1 VPSDLKALVGPLG
14 DLIGRQAARYGSKT
28 LFECQGVRRSYAEFD
43 ERTTRLAGGLQDL
56 GVRPGDR
63 VACYMPNS
71 IELIEA
77 YYATSKAGAVTVFLN
92 ALLTA
97 REIRFV
103 LQDSDTRVIVTAPGL
118 LPNVQEVR
126 ADAQRLET
134 VVVHGAPASPDV
146 VRFDDLLTRG
156 SYRAVPVKTED
167 VAWLGYTSGTT
178 GRPKGAIL
186 THLGA
191 THVAAVVAERF
202 GYREDDV
209 ILCALPLFHSY
220 ALNSCM
226 IQVMMAGAS
235 QVILERFTPD
245 DVLRA
250 IQDHRV
256 TLFPGVP
263 TMFNY
268 LVNFPDRARYDL
280 SSLRICKSAGA
291 VLPAKLMH
299 DFEGLYGVPL
309 VDGYGITEAHSFVTL
324 NDPRGR
330 RPGGSCGKPIEGVE
344 VRIVDPED
352 RDVPAGE
359 RGELVFRGPNL
370 PLGYVNAPAATAEA
384 LRGGWYHSGD
394 VAHVDAEG
402 FVYIVDRI
410 KDTIICGG
418 YNIYPKEVEDVIYAH
433 PAVLDVAVVGV
444 ADEAKGEIPKACV
457 VLKPAAAL
465 TAAELEAHC
474 RQSLAA
480 YKVPRVIEFLH
491 TIPKTASGK
500 TKRFLLR
507 QGVNAPG

>member
-1 VPSDLKALVGPLG
+1 VRTDFNELVMPLG
-14 DLIGRQAARYGSKT
+14 DLIRTQAARYGSKM
-28 LFECQGVRRSYAEFD
+28 LFRCQGVDRSYAEFD
-43 ERTTRLAGGLQDL
+43 ERATRLAGGLQAL
-56 GVRPGDR
+56 GVRAGDR

-77 YYATSKAGAVTVFLN
+77 YFAISKAGAVTVFLN

-103 LQDSDTRVIVTAPGL
+103 LQDSDAKVIFTSPTL
-118 LPNVQEVR
+118 LGNVQDVR
-126 ADAQRLET
+126 ADAPRLET
-134 VVVHGAPASPDV
+134 IVVHGGAPPPDT
-146 VRFDDLLTRG
+146 VRFGDVLKG
-156 SYRAVPVKTED
+156 GPYRDVKVKAED

-191 THVAAVVAERF
+191 THVAAAVADRF
-202 GYREDDV
+202 GYRHDDIV
-209 ILCALPLFHSY
+209 LCALPLFHSY
-220 ALNSCM
+220 AVNSCM
-226 IQVMMAGAS
+226 IQVMMAGAG

-245 DVLRA
+245 GVLEA
-250 IQDHRV
+250 IQHHRV

-268 LVNFPDRARYDL
+268 LVNFADRTRYDVR
-280 SSLRICKSAGA
+280 SLRLAKSAGA

-299 DFEGLYGVPL
+299 DFERLYGVPL

-324 NDPRGR
+324 NDPNGR
-330 RPGGSCGKPIEGVE
+330 RPDGSCGKPIEGDE
-344 VRIVDPED
+344 VRIVDAKD

-359 RGELVFRGPNL
+359 RGELIFRGPNL
-370 PLGYVNAPAATAEA
+370 PLGYVNGPEATAEA

-394 VAHVDAEG
+394 VASMDAEG
-402 FVYIVDRI
+402 YVYIVDRI

-457 VLKPAAAL
+457 VLKPEA
-465 TAAELEAHC
+465 TATTAELERYC
-474 RQSLAA
+474 RQNLAA
-480 YKVPRVIEFLH
+480 YKVPRVIELMDA
-491 TIPKTASGK
+491 IPKTASGK

-507 QGVNAPG
+507 QGER

>member
-1 VPSDLKALVGPLG
+1 MPLG
-14 DLIGRQAARYGSKT
+14 DLIRKQAARYGSKM
-28 LFECQGVRRSYAEFD
+28 LFECHGVRRSYAEFD
-43 ERTTRLAGGLQDL
+43 ERTTRLAGGLQAL
-56 GVRPGDR
+56 GVRPGDK
-63 VACYMPNS
+63 VACYMPNA
-71 IELIEA
+71 IELLEA

-103 LQDSDTRVIVTAPGL
+103 LQDSESKVIFTAPGL

-126 ADAQRLET
+126 PDAGHLEAI
-134 VVVHGAPASPDV
+134 VVTGGTPPPDT
-146 VRFDDLLTRG
+146 VRFDDVLKG
-156 SYRAVPVKTED
+156 GPYRDVPVKTED

-191 THVAAVVAERF
+191 THVGATVADRF
-202 GYREDDV
+202 GYREDDIV
-209 ILCALPLFHSY
+209 LCALPLFHSY
-220 ALNSCM
+220 AVNSCM
-226 IQVMMAGAS
+226 IQVMMAGAG

-245 DVLRA
+245 GVLQA
-250 IQDHRV
+250 IQDHRITV
-256 TLFPGVP
+256 FPGVP

-268 LVNFPDRARYDL
+268 LVNFPDRAKYDL
-280 SSLRICKSAGA
+280 TSLRIAKSAGA

-299 DFEGLYGVPL
+299 DFETLYGVPL

-324 NDPRGR
+324 NDPGGK
-330 RPGGSCGKPIEGVE
+330 RPDGSCGKAIEGVD
-344 VRIVDPED
+344 VRIVDGQD

-359 RGELVFRGPNL
+359 RGELIFRGPNL
-370 PLGYVNAPAATAEA
+370 PLGYVNGPEATAEA

-394 VAHVDAEG
+394 VAYMDAEG
-402 FVYIVDRI
+402 YVYIVDRI

-457 VLKPAAAL
+457 VLKPQATV
-465 TAAELEAHC
+465 TAGELEAYC
-474 RQSLAA
+474 RQNLAA
-480 YKVPRVIEFLH
+480 YKVPRVIEFMDA
-491 TIPKTASGK
+491 IPKTASGK

-507 QGVNAPG
+507 QRA

>member
-1 VPSDLKALVGPLG
+1 VRGELKELVMPLG
-14 DLIGRQAARYGSKT
+14 DLIRRQAARYGSKT
-28 LFECQGVRRSYAEFD
+28 LFECHGVRRSYADFD
-43 ERTTRLAGGLQDL
+43 ERTTRLADGLQAL
-56 GVRPGDR
+56 GVRPGDK

-71 IELIEA
+71 IELLEA

-103 LQDSDTRVIVTAPGL
+103 LQDSESKVIFTAPAL

-126 ADAQRLET
+126 PDAGHLET
-134 VVVHGAPASPDV
+134 IVVHGGTPPPDT
-146 VRFDDLLTRG
+146 VRFDDVLKG
-156 SYRAVPVKTED
+156 GPHHDVPVKNED

-191 THVAAVVAERF
+191 THVGAAVADRF
-202 GYREDDV
+202 GYREDDIV
-209 ILCALPLFHSY
+209 LCALPLFHSY

-226 IQVMMAGAS
+226 IQVMMAGAG

-245 DVLRA
+245 GILQA
-250 IQDHRV
+250 IQEHRITV
-256 TLFPGVP
+256 FPGVP

-268 LVNFPDRARYDL
+268 LVNVPDRAKYDL
-280 SSLRICKSAGA
+280 TSLRIAKSAGA

-299 DFEGLYGVPL
+299 DFETLYGVPL

-324 NDPRGR
+324 NDPRGK
-330 RPGGSCGKPIEGVE
+330 RPDGSCGKAIEGVD
-344 VRIVDPED
+344 VRIVDGQD

-359 RGELVFRGPNL
+359 RGELIFRGPNL
-370 PLGYVNAPAATAEA
+370 PLGYVNGPEATAEA

-394 VAHVDAEG
+394 VAYMDAEG
-402 FVYIVDRI
+402 YVYIVDRI

-418 YNIYPKEVEDVIYAH
+418 YNIYPKEVEDVMYAH

-457 VLKPAAAL
+457 VLKPEATV
-465 TAAELEAHC
+465 TAGELEAHC
-474 RQSLAA
+474 RQNLAA
-480 YKVPRVIEFLH
+480 YKVPRVIEFMDA
-491 TIPKTASGK
+491 IPKTASGK

-507 QGVNAPG
+507 

>member
-1 VPSDLKALVGPLG
+1 MRSDLAKLVMPLG
-14 DLIGRQAARYGSKT
+14 DLIRTQAARYGSKM
-28 LFECQGVRRSYAEFD
+28 LFECQGARRSYAEFD
-43 ERTTRLAGGLQDL
+43 ERTTRLAGGLQAL

-71 IELIEA
+71 IELLEA

-103 LQDSDTRVIVTAPGL
+103 LQDSDARVIFTAPAL
-118 LPNVQEVR
+118 LPAVQEVR
-126 ADAQRLET
+126 PDAARLET
-134 VVVHGAPASPDV
+134 VVVHGGPPAPGTVA
-146 VRFDDLLTRG
+146 FDDVLKG
-156 SYRAVPVKTED
+156 GPYRDVRVKTED

-191 THVAAVVAERF
+191 THVAAAVAGRF
-202 GYREDDV
+202 GYREDDIV
-209 ILCALPLFHSY
+209 LCALPLFHSY
-220 ALNSCM
+220 AVNSCM
-226 IQVMMAGAS
+226 IQVMMAGAG
-235 QVILERFTPD
+235 QVILERFTPEG
-245 DVLRA
+245 VLQA
-250 IQDHRV
+250 IQQHRV
-256 TLFPGVP
+256 TIFPGVP

-268 LVNFPDRARYDL
+268 LVNFPQRATYDL
-280 SSLRICKSAGA
+280 SSLRIAKSAGA
-291 VLPAKLMH
+291 VLSAKLMH
-299 DFEGLYGVPL
+299 DFERLYGVPV

-324 NDPRGR
+324 NDPGGK
-330 RPGGSCGKPIEGVE
+330 RPDGSCGKAIEGDE
-344 VRIVDPED
+344 VRIVDGQD
-352 RDVPAGE
+352 RDVPVGE
-359 RGELVFRGPNL
+359 RGELIFRGPNL
-370 PLGYVNAPAATAEA
+370 PLGYVNGPEATAEA

-394 VAHVDAEG
+394 VGYMDAEG
-402 FVYIVDRI
+402 YVYIVDRI

-457 VLKPAAAL
+457 VLKPEARV
-465 TAAELEAHC
+465 TVAELDAYC

-480 YKVPRVIEFLH
+480 YKVPRVIEFMDA
-491 TIPKTASGK
+491 IPKTASGK

-507 QGVNAPG
+507 QGA

>member
-1 VPSDLKALVGPLG
+1 MRSDLKELVVPLG
-14 DLIGRQAARYGSKT
+14 DLIRKQAARYGSKT
-28 LFECQGVRRSYAEFD
+28 LFECNGVRRSYAELD
-43 ERTTRLAGGLQDL
+43 ERTTRLAGGLQAL
-56 GVRPGDR
+56 GVRPGDK

-97 REIRFV
+97 REIRYI
-103 LQDSDTRVIVTAPGL
+103 LQDSEARVIITAPSL

-126 ADAQRLET
+126 ADAKRLET
-134 VVVHGAPASPDV
+134 IVVHGATAPSQT
-146 VRFDDLLTRG
+146 VRFNDLLQSG
-156 SYRAVPVKTED
+156 ACGPVQVRTED
-167 VAWLGYTSGTT
+167 EAWLGYTSGTT
-178 GRPKGAIL
+178 GQPKGAIL

-191 THVAAVVAERF
+191 THVAAVVVDRF
-202 GYREDDV
+202 GYREADV
-209 ILCALPLFHSY
+209 VLCALPLFHSY

-245 DVLRA
+245 GVLQA
-250 IQDHRV
+250 IQDHRI
-256 TLFPGVP
+256 TIFPGVP

-268 LVNFPDRARYDL
+268 LVNFPDRAKYDL
-280 SSLRICKSAGA
+280 TSLRICKSAGA

-299 DFEGLYGVPL
+299 DFQNLYGVPL

-324 NDPRGR
+324 NDPTGK
-330 RPGGSCGKPIEGVE
+330 RPDGSCGKAIEGVD
-344 VRIVDPED
+344 VRIVDRED

-370 PLGYVNAPAATAEA
+370 PSGYVNRPEATAEA

-394 VAHVDAEG
+394 VAYMDVEG
-402 FVYIVDRI
+402 YVYIVDRI

-444 ADEAKGEIPKACV
+444 SDEAKGEIPKACV
-457 VLKPAAAL
+457 VLKPGARA
-465 TAAELEAHC
+465 TAAELEAYC
-474 RQSLAA
+474 RRNLAA
-480 YKVPRVIEFLH
+480 YKVPRIIEFMD
-491 TIPKTASGK
+491 TVPKTASGK
-500 TKRFLLR
+500 TQRFLLR
-507 QGVNAPG
+507 QGAK

>member
-1 VPSDLKALVGPLG
+1 MRSDLKALVMPLG
-14 DLIGRQAARYGSKT
+14 DLIRTQAARYGPKM
-28 LFECQGVRRSYAEFD
+28 LFECHGVRRSYAEFD
-43 ERTTRLAGGLQDL
+43 ERATRLAGGLQAL

-63 VACYMPNS
+63 IACYMPNS

-77 YYATSKAGAVTVFLN
+77 YFAISKAGAVTVFLN

-103 LQDSDTRVIVTAPGL
+103 LQDSEAKVIFTSPTL
-118 LPNVQEVR
+118 LPSVQEVR
-126 ADAQRLET
+126 ADAGRLET
-134 VVVHGAPASPDV
+134 IVVHGGAPPPDT
-146 VRFDDLLTRG
+146 VRFDDVLKG
-156 SYRAVPVKTED
+156 GPYREVKVKPED

-191 THVAAVVAERF
+191 TYVAAVVADRF
-202 GYREDDV
+202 GYREDDIV
-209 ILCALPLFHSY
+209 LCALPLFHSY
-220 ALNSCM
+220 ALNTCM
-226 IQVMMAGAS
+226 IQVMMAGAG

-245 DVLRA
+245 GVLQA
-250 IQDHRV
+250 IQQHRI
-256 TLFPGVP
+256 TFFPGVP

-268 LVNFPDRARYDL
+268 LVNVPDRAKYDV
-280 SSLRICKSAGA
+280 SSLRIAKSAGA

-299 DFEGLYGVPL
+299 DFEALYGVPL

-324 NDPRGR
+324 NDPHGK
-330 RPGGSCGKPIEGVE
+330 RPDGSCGKAIEGVE
-344 VRIVDPED
+344 VRIVDGQDHE
-352 RDVPAGE
+352 VPVGE
-359 RGELVFRGPNL
+359 RGELIFRGPNL
-370 PLGYVNAPAATAEA
+370 PLGYVNGPEATAEA

-394 VAHVDAEG
+394 VGYMDADG
-402 FVYIVDRI
+402 YVYIVDRM

-457 VLKPAAAL
+457 VLKPHASV
-465 TAAELEAHC
+465 TAGELEAYC
-474 RQSLAA
+474 RKSLAA
-480 YKVPRVIEFLH
+480 YKVPRVIEFMEA
-491 TIPKTASGK
+491 IPKTASGK

-507 QGVNAPG
+507 QGA

>member
-1 VPSDLKALVGPLG
+1 VRSDLKELVIPLG
-14 DLIGRQAARYGSKT
+14 DLIRKQATRYGSKM
-28 LFECQGVRRSYAEFD
+28 LFECHGVRRSYAEFD
-43 ERTTRLAGGLQDL
+43 ERTTRLAGGLQAL
-56 GVRPGDR
+56 GVRPGDK
-63 VACYMPNS
+63 VACYMPNA
-71 IELIEA
+71 IELLEA

-103 LQDSDTRVIVTAPGL
+103 LQDSESKVIFTAPGL

-126 ADAQRLET
+126 PDAVHLET
-134 VVVHGAPASPDV
+134 IVVKGGTPPPDTV
-146 VRFDDLLTRG
+146 GFDDVLKG
-156 SYRAVPVKTED
+156 GPYRDVPVKTED
-167 VAWLGYTSGTT
+167 VVWLGYTSGTT

-191 THVAAVVAERF
+191 THVGATVADRF
-202 GYREDDV
+202 GYREDDIV
-209 ILCALPLFHSY
+209 LCALPLFHSY
-220 ALNSCM
+220 AVNSCM
-226 IQVMMAGAS
+226 IQVMMAGAG

-245 DVLRA
+245 GVLQA
-250 IQDHRV
+250 IQDHRITV
-256 TLFPGVP
+256 FPGVP

-268 LVNFPDRARYDL
+268 LVNFPDRAKYDL
-280 SSLRICKSAGA
+280 TSLRIAKSAGA

-299 DFEGLYGVPL
+299 DFERLYGVPL

-330 RPGGSCGKPIEGVE
+330 RPDGSCGKAIEGVD
-344 VRIVDPED
+344 VRIVDGQD

-359 RGELVFRGPNL
+359 RGELIFRGPNL
-370 PLGYVNAPAATAEA
+370 PLGYVNGPEATAEA

-394 VAHVDAEG
+394 VAYMDAEG
-402 FVYIVDRI
+402 YVYIVDRI

-457 VLKPAAAL
+457 VLKPEATV
-465 TAAELEAHC
+465 TAGELEAYC
-474 RQSLAA
+474 RQNLAA
-480 YKVPRVIEFLH
+480 YKVPRVMEFMDA
-491 TIPKTASGK
+491 IPKTASGK

-507 QGVNAPG
+507 QRA

>member
-1 VPSDLKALVGPLG
+1 MPLG
-14 DLIGRQAARYGSKT
+14 DLIRKQAARYGSKM
-28 LFECQGVRRSYAEFD
+28 LFECHGVRRSYAEFD
-43 ERTTRLAGGLQDL
+43 ERTTRLAGGLQAL
-56 GVRPGDR
+56 GVRPGDK

-71 IELIEA
+71 IELLEA

-103 LQDSDTRVIVTAPGL
+103 LQDSESKVIFTAPGL

-126 ADAQRLET
+126 PNAGHLET
-134 VVVHGAPASPDV
+134 IVVHGGTPPPDT
-146 VRFDDLLTRG
+146 VRFDDVLKG
-156 SYRAVPVKTED
+156 GPYRDVPVKTED

-191 THVAAVVAERF
+191 THVGATVADRF
-202 GYREDDV
+202 GYREDDIV
-209 ILCALPLFHSY
+209 LCALPLFHSY

-226 IQVMMAGAS
+226 IQVMMAGAG

-245 DVLRA
+245 GILQA
-250 IQDHRV
+250 IQEHRITV
-256 TLFPGVP
+256 FPGVP

-268 LVNFPDRARYDL
+268 LVNFPDRAKYDL
-280 SSLRICKSAGA
+280 TSLRIAKSAGA

-299 DFEGLYGVPL
+299 DFETLYGVPL

-324 NDPRGR
+324 NDPRGK
-330 RPGGSCGKPIEGVE
+330 RPDGSCGKAIEGVD
-344 VRIVDPED
+344 VRIVDGQD

-359 RGELVFRGPNL
+359 RGELIFRGPNL
-370 PLGYVNAPAATAEA
+370 PLGYVNGPEATAEA

-394 VAHVDAEG
+394 VGYMDAEG
-402 FVYIVDRI
+402 YVYIVDRI

-444 ADEAKGEIPKACV
+444 ADEAKGEIPKAYV
-457 VLKPAAAL
+457 VLKPEATV
-465 TAAELEAHC
+465 TAGELEAHC
-474 RQSLAA
+474 RHNLAA
-480 YKVPRVIEFLH
+480 YKVPRVIEFMDA
-491 TIPKTASGK
+491 IPKTASGK

-507 QGVNAPG
+507 QRD

>member
-1 VPSDLKALVGPLG
+1 MGRDLKELVIPLG
-14 DLIGRQAARYGSKT
+14 DLIRKQAARYGSKM
-28 LFECQGVRRSYAEFD
+28 LFECHGVRRSYAEFD
-43 ERTTRLAGGLQDL
+43 ERTTRLAGGLQAL
-56 GVRPGDR
+56 GVRPGDK

-77 YYATSKAGAVTVFLN
+77 YNAISKAGAVTVFLN

-103 LQDSDTRVIVTAPGL
+103 LQDSESKVIFTAPGL
-118 LPNVQEVR
+118 LANVQEVR
-126 ADAQRLET
+126 PDAGHLET
-134 VVVHGAPASPDV
+134 IVVTGGTPPRDT
-146 VRFDDLLTRG
+146 VRFDDVLKG
-156 SYRAVPVKTED
+156 GPYRDVPVKTED
-167 VAWLGYTSGTT
+167 VVWLGYTSGTT

-191 THVAAVVAERF
+191 THVGATVADRF
-202 GYREDDV
+202 GYREDDIV
-209 ILCALPLFHSY
+209 LCALPLFHSY
-220 ALNSCM
+220 AVNSCM
-226 IQVMMAGAS
+226 IQVMMAGAG

-245 DVLRA
+245 GVLQA
-250 IQDHRV
+250 IQDHRITV
-256 TLFPGVP
+256 FPGVP

-268 LVNFPDRARYDL
+268 LVNFPDRAKYDL
-280 SSLRICKSAGA
+280 TSLRIAKSAGA

-299 DFEGLYGVPL
+299 DFETLYGVPL

-324 NDPRGR
+324 NDPRGK
-330 RPGGSCGKPIEGVE
+330 RPDGSCGKAIEGVD
-344 VRIVDPED
+344 VRIVDGQD

-359 RGELVFRGPNL
+359 RGELIFRGPNL
-370 PLGYVNAPAATAEA
+370 PLGYVNGPEATAEA

-394 VAHVDAEG
+394 VAYMDAEG
-402 FVYIVDRI
+402 YVYIVDRI

-457 VLKPAAAL
+457 VLKPEATV
-465 TAAELEAHC
+465 TAGELEAYC
-474 RQSLAA
+474 RQNLAA
-480 YKVPRVIEFLH
+480 YKVPRVIEFMDA
-491 TIPKTASGK
+491 IPKTASGK

-507 QGVNAPG
+507 QRT

>member
-1 VPSDLKALVGPLG
+1 MRSDLAKLVMPLG
-14 DLIGRQAARYGSKT
+14 DLIRTQAARYGSKM
-28 LFECQGVRRSYAEFD
+28 LFECQGARRSYAEFD
-43 ERTTRLAGGLQDL
+43 ERTTRLAGGLQAL

-71 IELIEA
+71 IELLEA

-103 LQDSDTRVIVTAPGL
+103 LQDSDARVIFTAPAL
-118 LPNVQEVR
+118 LPSVQEVR
-126 ADAQRLET
+126 PDAARLET
-134 VVVHGAPASPDV
+134 VVVHGGPPAPGTVA
-146 VRFDDLLTRG
+146 FDDVLKG
-156 SYRAVPVKTED
+156 GPYRDVRVKTED

-191 THVAAVVAERF
+191 THVAAAVAGRF
-202 GYREDDV
+202 GYREDDIV
-209 ILCALPLFHSY
+209 LCALPLFHSY
-220 ALNSCM
+220 AVNSCM
-226 IQVMMAGAS
+226 IQVMMAGAG
-235 QVILERFTPD
+235 QVILERFTPEG
-245 DVLRA
+245 VLQA
-250 IQDHRV
+250 IQQHRV
-256 TLFPGVP
+256 TIFPGVP

-268 LVNFPDRARYDL
+268 LVNFPQRATYDL
-280 SSLRICKSAGA
+280 SSLRIAKSAGA
-291 VLPAKLMH
+291 VLSAKLMH
-299 DFEGLYGVPL
+299 DFERLYGVPV

-324 NDPRGR
+324 NDPGGK
-330 RPGGSCGKPIEGVE
+330 RPDGSCGKAIEGDE
-344 VRIVDPED
+344 VRIVDGQD
-352 RDVPAGE
+352 RDVPVGE
-359 RGELVFRGPNL
+359 RGELIFRGPNL
-370 PLGYVNAPAATAEA
+370 PLGYVNGPEATAEA

-394 VAHVDAEG
+394 VGYMDAEG
-402 FVYIVDRI
+402 YVYIVDRI

-457 VLKPAAAL
+457 VLKPEARV
-465 TAAELEAHC
+465 TVAELDAYC

-480 YKVPRVIEFLH
+480 YKVPRVIEFMDA
-491 TIPKTASGK
+491 IPKTASGK

-507 QGVNAPG
+507 QGA

>member
-1 VPSDLKALVGPLG
+1 MHSDLKELVMPLG
-14 DLIGRQAARYGSKT
+14 DLIRKQAARYGSKM
-28 LFECQGVRRSYAEFD
+28 LFECHGVRRSYAEFD
-43 ERTTRLAGGLQDL
+43 ERTTRLAGGLQTL
-56 GVRPGDR
+56 GVRPGDK
-63 VACYMPNS
+63 VACYMPNA
-71 IELIEA
+71 IELLEA

-92 ALLTA
+92 AMLTA

-103 LQDSDTRVIVTAPGL
+103 LQDSESKVIFTAPGL

-126 ADAQRLET
+126 PDAGHLET
-134 VVVHGAPASPDV
+134 IVVQGGTPPPDT
-146 VRFDDLLTRG
+146 VRFDDVLEG
-156 SYRAVPVKTED
+156 GPYRDVPVKTED

-191 THVAAVVAERF
+191 THVGATVADRF
-202 GYREDDV
+202 GYREDDIV
-209 ILCALPLFHSY
+209 LCALPLFHSY
-220 ALNSCM
+220 AVNSCM
-226 IQVMMAGAS
+226 IQVMMAGAG

-245 DVLRA
+245 GVLQA
-250 IQDHRV
+250 IQDHRITV
-256 TLFPGVP
+256 FPGVP

-268 LVNFPDRARYDL
+268 LVNFPDRAKYDL
-280 SSLRICKSAGA
+280 ISLRIAKSAGA

-299 DFEGLYGVPL
+299 DFETLYGVPL

-324 NDPRGR
+324 NDPRGK
-330 RPGGSCGKPIEGVE
+330 RPDGSCGKAIEGVD
-344 VRIVDPED
+344 VRIVDGQD

-359 RGELVFRGPNL
+359 RGELIFRGPNL
-370 PLGYVNAPAATAEA
+370 PLGYVNGPEATAEA

-394 VAHVDAEG
+394 VAYMDAEG
-402 FVYIVDRI
+402 YVYIVDRI

-457 VLKPAAAL
+457 VLKPEATV
-465 TAAELEAHC
+465 TAGDLEAYC
-474 RQSLAA
+474 RQNLAA
-480 YKVPRVIEFLH
+480 YKVPRVIEFMDA
-491 TIPKTASGK
+491 IPKTASGK

-507 QGVNAPG
+507 QRA

>member
-1 VPSDLKALVGPLG
+1 MRSDLKELVIPLG
-14 DLIGRQAARYGSKT
+14 DLIRKQASRFGSKM
-28 LFECQGVRRSYAEFD
+28 LFECHGVRRSYAEFD
-43 ERTTRLAGGLQDL
+43 ERTTRLAGGLQAL
-56 GVRPGDR
+56 GVRPGDK
-63 VACYMPNS
+63 VACYMPNA
-71 IELIEA
+71 IELLEA

-92 ALLTA
+92 ALLTP

-103 LQDSDTRVIVTAPGL
+103 LQDSEAKVIFTAPGL

-126 ADAQRLET
+126 PDAGHLET
-134 VVVHGAPASPDV
+134 IVVQGGTPPPDT
-146 VRFDDLLTRG
+146 VRFDDVLKG
-156 SYRAVPVKTED
+156 GPYRDVPVKTAD

-191 THVAAVVAERF
+191 THVGATVAERF
-202 GYREDDV
+202 GYREDDIV
-209 ILCALPLFHSY
+209 LCALPLFHSY

-226 IQVMMAGAS
+226 IQVMMAGAG

-245 DVLRA
+245 GVLQA
-250 IQDHRV
+250 IQDHRITV
-256 TLFPGVP
+256 FPGVP

-280 SSLRICKSAGA
+280 TSLRIAKSAGA

-299 DFEGLYGVPL
+299 DFETLYGVPL

-324 NDPRGR
+324 SDPTGK
-330 RPGGSCGKPIEGVE
+330 RPDGSCGKAIEGVD
-344 VRIVDPED
+344 VRIVDEQD

-359 RGELVFRGPNL
+359 RGELIFRGPNL
-370 PLGYVNAPAATAEA
+370 PLGYVNGPEATAEA

-394 VAHVDAEG
+394 VAYMDAEG
-402 FVYIVDRI
+402 YVYIVDRI

-433 PAVLDVAVVGV
+433 AAVLDVAVVGV

-457 VLKPAAAL
+457 VLKPEATV
-465 TAAELEAHC
+465 TAAELEAYC
-474 RQSLAA
+474 RQNLAA
-480 YKVPRVIEFLH
+480 YKVPRVIEFMDA
-491 TIPKTASGK
+491 IPKTASGK

-507 QGVNAPG
+507 QRA

>member
-1 VPSDLKALVGPLG
+1 MQRDLKELVVPLG
-14 DLIGRQAARYGSKT
+14 DLIRKQAARYGPKM
-28 LFECQGVRRSYAEFD
+28 LFECNGVRRSYAEFD
-43 ERTTRLAGGLQDL
+43 ARTTRLAGGLQAL

-63 VACYMPNS
+63 LACYMPNS

-97 REIRFV
+97 REIRYV
-103 LQDSDTRVIVTAPGL
+103 LQDSEAKAIITAPSL

-126 ADAQRLET
+126 GDAKRLET
-134 VVVHGAPASPDV
+134 IVVHGATVPPEA
-146 VRFDDLLTRG
+146 VRFDDLLNRG
-156 SYRAVPVKTED
+156 TYTPVPVKVED

-178 GRPKGAIL
+178 GQPKGAIL

-191 THVAAVVAERF
+191 THVAAVVVDRF
-202 GYREDDV
+202 GYREDDL

-245 DVLRA
+245 GVLQA
-250 IQDHRV
+250 IQDHRITV
-256 TLFPGVP
+256 FPGVP

-280 SSLRICKSAGA
+280 KSLRICKSAGA
-291 VLPAKLMH
+291 VMPAKLMH

-309 VDGYGITEAHSFVTL
+309 VDAYGITEAHSFVTL
-324 NDPRGR
+324 NDPKGK
-330 RPGGSCGKPIEGVE
+330 RPDGSCGKAIEGVE
-344 VRIVDPED
+344 VRIVDRED
-352 RDVPAGE
+352 REVAAGE
-359 RGELVFRGPNL
+359 RGELVYRGPNL
-370 PLGYVNAPAATAEA
+370 PLGYVNRPEATAEA
-384 LRGGWYHSGD
+384 LKGGWYHSGD
-394 VAHVDAEG
+394 VAYMDAEG
-402 FVYIVDRI
+402 YIYIVDRI

-444 ADEAKGEIPKACV
+444 PDEAKGEIPKACV
-457 VLKPAAAL
+457 VLKPGAA
-465 TAAELEAHC
+465 TTGAELEAYC
-474 RQSLAA
+474 RQNLAA
-480 YKVPRVIEFLH
+480 YKVPRVIEFMDKV
-491 TIPKTASGK
+491 PKTASGK
-500 TKRFLLR
+500 TQRFLLR
-507 QGVNAPG
+507 QAGR

>member
-1 VPSDLKALVGPLG
+1 VRTDFKQLVMPLG
-14 DLIGRQAARYGSKT
+14 DLIRKQAARYGSKM
-28 LFECQGVRRSYAEFD
+28 LFHCQGVDRSYAEFD
-43 ERTTRLAGGLQDL
+43 ERTTRLAGGLQAL
-56 GVRPGDR
+56 GVRAGDK

-77 YYATSKAGAVTVFLN
+77 YFAISKAGAVTVFLN

-103 LQDSDTRVIVTAPGL
+103 LQDSDSKIIFTSPTL
-118 LPNVQEVR
+118 LPNVLEVR
-126 ADAQRLET
+126 ADARRLET
-134 VVVHGAPASPDV
+134 IVVHGGTPAPDT
-146 VRFDDLLTRG
+146 VRFDDALKTG
-156 SYRAVPVKTED
+156 AYRDVPVKAED

-191 THVAAVVAERF
+191 THVAAAVADRF

-209 ILCALPLFHSY
+209 VLCALPLFHSY
-220 ALNSCM
+220 AVNSCM
-226 IQVMMAGAS
+226 IQVMMAGAG

-245 DVLRA
+245 GVLQA
-250 IQDHRV
+250 IERHRV

-268 LVNFPDRARYDL
+268 LVNFADRTRYDVR
-280 SSLRICKSAGA
+280 SLRIAKSAGA

-299 DFEGLYGVPL
+299 DFERLYGVPL

-324 NDPRGR
+324 NDPNGT
-330 RPGGSCGKPIEGVE
+330 RPDGSCGKPIEGDE
-344 VRIVDPED
+344 VRIVDPHD

-359 RGELVFRGPNL
+359 RGELIFRGPNL
-370 PLGYVNAPAATAEA
+370 PLGYVNGPQATAEA

-394 VAHVDAEG
+394 VAYMDAEG
-402 FVYIVDRI
+402 YVYIVDRI

-457 VLKPAAAL
+457 VLKPEA
-465 TAAELEAHC
+465 TVTTGELERYC
-474 RQSLAA
+474 RQNLAA
-480 YKVPRVIEFLH
+480 YKVPRVIELMD

-507 QGVNAPG
+507 QGET

>member
-1 VPSDLKALVGPLG
+1 
-14 DLIGRQAARYGSKT
+14 
-28 LFECQGVRRSYAEFD
+28 
-43 ERTTRLAGGLQDL
+43 
-56 GVRPGDR
+56 
-63 VACYMPNS
+63 
-71 IELIEA
+71 
-77 YYATSKAGAVTVFLN
+77 VTVFLN

-118 LPNVQEVR
+118 LPNVREVR
-126 ADAQRLET
+126 ADARRLET
-134 VVVHGAPASPDV
+134 VVVHGATASPDT
-146 VRFDDLLTRG
+146 VRFEDLLTRG
-156 SYRAVPVKTED
+156 AYRAVPVKTED

-178 GRPKGAIL
+178 GQPKGAIL
-186 THLGA
+186 THRGA

-202 GYREDDV
+202 GYREDDIV
-209 ILCALPLFHSY
+209 LCALPLFHSY
-220 ALNSCM
+220 AVNSCM

-245 DVLRA
+245 GVLRA
-250 IQDHRV
+250 IQDHRI

-268 LVNFPDRARYDL
+268 LVNVPDRARYDL
-280 SSLRICKSAGA
+280 TSLRICKSAGA

-299 DFEGLYGVPL
+299 DFEKLYGVPL

-324 NDPRGR
+324 NDPRGK

-344 VRIVDPED
+344 VRIVDQED
-352 RDVPAGE
+352 RDVPPGE

-457 VLKPAAAL
+457 VLKPAATV

-474 RQSLAA
+474 RQGLAA
-480 YKVPRVIEFLH
+480 YKVPRVIDFLD

-507 QGVNAPG
+507 QDANAPSQ

>member
-1 VPSDLKALVGPLG
+1 VRGELKELVMPLG
-14 DLIGRQAARYGSKT
+14 DLIRRQAARYGSKT
-28 LFECQGVRRSYAEFD
+28 LFECHGVRRSYADFD
-43 ERTTRLAGGLQDL
+43 ERTTRLADGLQAL
-56 GVRPGDR
+56 GVRPGDK

-71 IELIEA
+71 IELLEA

-103 LQDSDTRVIVTAPGL
+103 LQDSESKVIFTAPAL

-126 ADAQRLET
+126 PDAGHLET
-134 VVVHGAPASPDV
+134 IVVHGGTPPPDTV
-146 VRFDDLLTRG
+146 CFGDVLKGGPHHD
-156 SYRAVPVKTED
+156 VPVKNED

-191 THVAAVVAERF
+191 THVGAAVADRF
-202 GYREDDV
+202 GYREDDI

-226 IQVMMAGAS
+226 IQVMMAGAG

-245 DVLRA
+245 GILQA
-250 IQDHRV
+250 IQEHRITV
-256 TLFPGVP
+256 FPGVP

-268 LVNFPDRARYDL
+268 LVNVPDRAKYDL
-280 SSLRICKSAGA
+280 TSLRIAKSAGA

-299 DFEGLYGVPL
+299 DFETLYGVPL

-324 NDPRGR
+324 NDPRGK
-330 RPGGSCGKPIEGVE
+330 RPDGSCGKAIEGVD
-344 VRIVDPED
+344 VRIVDGQD

-359 RGELVFRGPNL
+359 RGELIFRGPNL
-370 PLGYVNAPAATAEA
+370 PLGYVNGPEATAEA

-394 VAHVDAEG
+394 VAYMDAEG
-402 FVYIVDRI
+402 YIYIVDRI

-418 YNIYPKEVEDVIYAH
+418 YNIYPKEVEDVMYAH

-457 VLKPAAAL
+457 VLKPEA
-465 TAAELEAHC
+465 TATAGELEAHC
-474 RQSLAA
+474 RQNLAA
-480 YKVPRVIEFLH
+480 YKVPRVIEFMDA
-491 TIPKTASGK
+491 IPKTASGK

-507 QGVNAPG
+507 

>member
-1 VPSDLKALVGPLG
+1 MQRDLKELVVPLG
-14 DLIGRQAARYGSKT
+14 DLIRKQAARYGPKM
-28 LFECQGVRRSYAEFD
+28 LFECNGVRRSYAEFD
-43 ERTTRLAGGLQDL
+43 ARTTRLAGGLQAL

-63 VACYMPNS
+63 LACYMPNS

-97 REIRFV
+97 REIRYV
-103 LQDSDTRVIVTAPGL
+103 LQDSEAKAIITAPSL

-126 ADAQRLET
+126 GDAKRLET
-134 VVVHGAPASPDV
+134 IVVHGATVPPEA
-146 VRFDDLLTRG
+146 VRFDDLLNRG
-156 SYRAVPVKTED
+156 TYKPVPVKVED

-178 GRPKGAIL
+178 GQPKGAIL

-191 THVAAVVAERF
+191 THVAAVVVDRF
-202 GYREDDV
+202 GYREDDL

-245 DVLRA
+245 GVLQA
-250 IQDHRV
+250 IQDHRITV
-256 TLFPGVP
+256 FPGVP

-280 SSLRICKSAGA
+280 KSLRICKSAGA
-291 VLPAKLMH
+291 VMPAKLMH

-309 VDGYGITEAHSFVTL
+309 VDAYGITEAHSFVTL
-324 NDPRGR
+324 NDPKGK
-330 RPGGSCGKPIEGVE
+330 RPDGSCGKAIEGVE
-344 VRIVDPED
+344 VRIVDRED
-352 RDVPAGE
+352 REVAAGE
-359 RGELVFRGPNL
+359 RGELVYRGPNL
-370 PLGYVNAPAATAEA
+370 PLGYVNRPEATAEA
-384 LRGGWYHSGD
+384 LKGGWYHSGD
-394 VAHVDAEG
+394 VAYMDAEG
-402 FVYIVDRI
+402 YIYIVDRI

-444 ADEAKGEIPKACV
+444 PDEAKGEIPKACV
-457 VLKPAAAL
+457 VLKPGAA
-465 TAAELEAHC
+465 TTGAELEAYC
-474 RQSLAA
+474 RQNLAA
-480 YKVPRVIEFLH
+480 YKVPRVIEFMDKV
-491 TIPKTASGK
+491 PKTASGK
-500 TKRFLLR
+500 TQRFLLR
-507 QGVNAPG
+507 QAGR

>member
-1 VPSDLKALVGPLG
+1 
-14 DLIGRQAARYGSKT
+14 
-28 LFECQGVRRSYAEFD
+28 
-43 ERTTRLAGGLQDL
+43 
-56 GVRPGDR
+56 
-63 VACYMPNS
+63 
-71 IELIEA
+71 
-77 YYATSKAGAVTVFLN
+77 VTVFLN

-103 LQDSDTRVIVTAPGL
+103 LQDSESKVIFTAPGL

-126 ADAQRLET
+126 PDAGHLET
-134 VVVHGAPASPDV
+134 IVVTGGAPPPDT
-146 VRFDDLLTRG
+146 VRFDDVLKG
-156 SYRAVPVKTED
+156 GDYRDVPVKTED
-167 VAWLGYTSGTT
+167 VVWLGYTSGTT

-191 THVAAVVAERF
+191 THVGATVADRF
-202 GYREDDV
+202 GYREDDIV
-209 ILCALPLFHSY
+209 LCALPLFHSY
-220 ALNSCM
+220 AVNSCM
-226 IQVMMAGAS
+226 IQVMMAGAG

-245 DVLRA
+245 GVLQA
-250 IQDHRV
+250 IQDHRITV
-256 TLFPGVP
+256 FPGVP

-268 LVNFPDRARYDL
+268 LVNFPDRAKYDL
-280 SSLRICKSAGA
+280 TSLRIAKSAGA

-299 DFEGLYGVPL
+299 DFERLYGVPL

-330 RPGGSCGKPIEGVE
+330 RPDGSCGKAIEGVD
-344 VRIVDPED
+344 VRIVDGQD

-359 RGELVFRGPNL
+359 RGELIFRGPNL
-370 PLGYVNAPAATAEA
+370 PMGYVNGPEATAEA

-394 VAHVDAEG
+394 VAYMDAEG
-402 FVYIVDRI
+402 YVYIVDRI

-457 VLKPAAAL
+457 VLKPEATV
-465 TAAELEAHC
+465 TAGELEAYC
-474 RQSLAA
+474 RQNLAA
-480 YKVPRVIEFLH
+480 YKVPRVIEFMDA
-491 TIPKTASGK
+491 IPKTASGK

-507 QGVNAPG
+507 QRA

>member
-1 VPSDLKALVGPLG
+1 
-14 DLIGRQAARYGSKT
+14 
-28 LFECQGVRRSYAEFD
+28 
-43 ERTTRLAGGLQDL
+43 
-56 GVRPGDR
+56 
-63 VACYMPNS
+63 
-71 IELIEA
+71 
-77 YYATSKAGAVTVFLN
+77 
-92 ALLTA
+92 
-97 REIRFV
+97 
-103 LQDSDTRVIVTAPGL
+103 
-118 LPNVQEVR
+118 
-126 ADAQRLET
+126 
-134 VVVHGAPASPDV
+134 
-146 VRFDDLLTRG
+146 
-156 SYRAVPVKTED
+156 
-167 VAWLGYTSGTT
+167 
-178 GRPKGAIL
+178 
-186 THLGA
+186 
-191 THVAAVVAERF
+191 
-202 GYREDDV
+202 
-209 ILCALPLFHSY
+209 
-220 ALNSCM
+220 
-226 IQVMMAGAS
+226 MAGAS
-235 QVILERFTPD
+235 QVILERFTPEG
-245 DVLRA
+245 VLRA

-280 SSLRICKSAGA
+280 TSLRICKSAGA

-299 DFEGLYGVPL
+299 DFETLYGVPL

-330 RPGGSCGKPIEGVE
+330 RPDGSCGKPIEGVE

-352 RDVPAGE
+352 RDVAAGE

-418 YNIYPKEVEDVIYAH
+418 YNIYPKEVEDVIYDH

-457 VLKPAAAL
+457 VLKPTAAL

-480 YKVPRVIEFLH
+480 YKVPRVIEFLD

-507 QGVNAPG
+507 HGANAPS

>member
-1 VPSDLKALVGPLG
+1 MPLG
-14 DLIGRQAARYGSKT
+14 DLIRKQAARYGSKM
-28 LFECQGVRRSYAEFD
+28 LFECHGVRRSYAEFD
-43 ERTTRLAGGLQDL
+43 ERTTRLAGGLQAL
-56 GVRPGDR
+56 GVRPGDKI
-63 VACYMPNS
+63 ACYMPNA
-71 IELIEA
+71 IELLEA

-103 LQDSDTRVIVTAPGL
+103 LQDSESKVIFTAPGL

-126 ADAQRLET
+126 PDAGRLET
-134 VVVHGAPASPDV
+134 IVVHGGTPSPAT
-146 VRFDDLLTRG
+146 VRFDDVLKG
-156 SYRAVPVKTED
+156 GPYRDVPVKTED

-191 THVAAVVAERF
+191 THVGATVADRF
-202 GYREDDV
+202 GYREDDIV
-209 ILCALPLFHSY
+209 LCALPLFHSY
-220 ALNSCM
+220 AVNSCM
-226 IQVMMAGAS
+226 IQVMMAGAG

-245 DVLRA
+245 GILQA
-250 IQDHRV
+250 IQEHRITV
-256 TLFPGVP
+256 FPGVP

-268 LVNFPDRARYDL
+268 LVNFPDRAKYDL
-280 SSLRICKSAGA
+280 TSLRIAQSAGA
-291 VLPAKLMH
+291 VLSAKLMH
-299 DFEGLYGVPL
+299 DFETLYGVPL

-324 NDPRGR
+324 NDPRGK
-330 RPGGSCGKPIEGVE
+330 RPDGSCGKAIEGVE
-344 VRIVDPED
+344 VRIVDERD

-359 RGELVFRGPNL
+359 RGELIFRGPNL
-370 PLGYVNAPAATAEA
+370 PLGYVNGPEATAEA

-394 VAHVDAEG
+394 VGYMDAEG
-402 FVYIVDRI
+402 YAYIVDRI

-457 VLKPAAAL
+457 VLKPQATV
-465 TAAELEAHC
+465 TAGELEAYC
-474 RQSLAA
+474 RQNLAA
-480 YKVPRVIEFLH
+480 YKVPRVIEFMDA
-491 TIPKTASGK
+491 IPKTASGK

-507 QGVNAPG
+507 

>member
-1 VPSDLKALVGPLG
+1 MPLG
-14 DLIGRQAARYGSKT
+14 DLIRKQAARYGSKM
-28 LFECQGVRRSYAEFD
+28 LFECHGVRRSYADFD
-43 ERTTRLAGGLQDL
+43 ERTTRLADGLQAL
-56 GVRPGDR
+56 GVRPGDK

-71 IELIEA
+71 IELLEA

-103 LQDSDTRVIVTAPGL
+103 LQDSESKVIFTAPAL
-118 LPNVQEVR
+118 LPSVQEVR
-126 ADAQRLET
+126 PDAGHLET
-134 VVVHGAPASPDV
+134 IVVHGGTPPPDT
-146 VRFDDLLTRG
+146 VRFDDVLKG
-156 SYRAVPVKTED
+156 GPHHDVPVKNED

-191 THVAAVVAERF
+191 THVGAAVADRF
-202 GYREDDV
+202 GYREDDIV
-209 ILCALPLFHSY
+209 LCALPLFHSY

-226 IQVMMAGAS
+226 IQVMMAGAG
-235 QVILERFTPD
+235 QVILERFTPGGI
-245 DVLRA
+245 LQA
-250 IQDHRV
+250 IQEHRITV
-256 TLFPGVP
+256 FPGVP

-268 LVNFPDRARYDL
+268 LVNAPDRAKYDL
-280 SSLRICKSAGA
+280 TSLRIAKSAGA

-299 DFEGLYGVPL
+299 DFETLYGVPL

-324 NDPRGR
+324 NDPRGK
-330 RPGGSCGKPIEGVE
+330 RPDGSCGKAIEGVD
-344 VRIVDPED
+344 VRIVDGQD

-359 RGELVFRGPNL
+359 RGELIFRGPNL
-370 PLGYVNAPAATAEA
+370 PLGYVNGPEATAEA

-394 VAHVDAEG
+394 VGYMDAEG
-402 FVYIVDRI
+402 YVYIVDRI

-444 ADEAKGEIPKACV
+444 TDEAKGEIPKACV
-457 VLKPAAAL
+457 VLKPEATV
-465 TAAELEAHC
+465 TAGELEAHC
-474 RQSLAA
+474 RQNLAA
-480 YKVPRVIEFLH
+480 YKVPRVIEFMDA
-491 TIPKTASGK
+491 IPKTASGK

-507 QGVNAPG
+507 QRA